1 MIVLRHGDL
10 LLKSDEDIVIP
21 KGSKSLKTDV
31 LAEGEATGHTHRL
44 VGQAQILEHE
54 AADGTVEKFVDAKQ
68 DSQLVHQEHNTIDI
82 PKGVYRVVQE
92 REFDVIDEMSKQVYD

>member
-1 MIVLRHGDL
+1 MNVLRHGDL
-10 LLKSDEDIVIP
+10 LLKSDEGIVIP

-44 VGQAQILEHE
+44 VGQAQILEHQ

-92 REFDVIDEMSKQVYD
+92 REFDVIEQMSKEVYD

>member
-10 LLKSDEDIVIP
+10 LLKSDEGIVIP

>member
-10 LLKSDEDIVIP
+10 LLRSDEDTTIP

-44 VGQAQILEHE
+44 VGQAQILEHK
-54 AADGTVEKFVDAKQ
+54 ATDGTVEKYVNAKQ

>member
-92 REFDVIDEMSKQVYD
+92 REFDVIEQMSKEVYD

>member
-10 LLKSDEDIVIP
+10 LLKSDEGIVIP

-44 VGQAQILEHE
+44 VGQAQILEHQ

-68 DSQLVHQEHNTIDI
+68 DSQLVHQGHNTIDI

-92 REFDVIDEMSKQVYD
+92 REFDVIEQMSKEVYD

>member
-10 LLKSDEDIVIP
+10 LLKSDEGIVIP

-92 REFDVIDEMSKQVYD
+92 REFDVIEQMSKEVYD